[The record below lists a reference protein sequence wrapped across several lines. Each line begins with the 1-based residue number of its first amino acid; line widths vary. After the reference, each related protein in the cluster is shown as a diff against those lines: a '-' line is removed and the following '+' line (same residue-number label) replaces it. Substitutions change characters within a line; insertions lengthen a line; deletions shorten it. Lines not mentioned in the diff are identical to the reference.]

1 MPRLRDGVIKRGG
14 SWSYVI
20 RVPDPATGVSK
31 PKWVGGF
38 ETEEAAKAA
47 RDEARIRARRGEYV
61 NRSVSTVADYLAE
74 WVEAHAATVKP
85 KTIAGYRHDIDHY
98 IVPRLGRLRL
108 QALRP
113 AVLSRFYRDLAERG
127 GRDGRPL
134 SAWTISH
141 IHRTLR
147 KALADAVHVEQL
159 LAVNPAERSKL
170 PRDRSIEPDRV
181 WTTEQLSTFLMS
193 ARSHRLY
200 AFYRLAAYTGA
211 RRGELLYLRWR
222 AVDLDAA
229 EVTFG
234 GSTAVVRGQRVEGT
248 TKGGRSR
255 VVNIDR
261 ETVTIL
267 SEHRRRQAEERQA
280 AGPAWTDNGGLVFS
294 TKWGEPLYPDTVTA
308 LMNKLINAH
317 NKSSAAPSQALP
329 HARLHDLRHLHATTL
344 LLAGVPVHV
353 VAARLGHADPA
364 VTLRVYSHVLREHTL
379 GVGDIFARSV
389 SPDHQPRPAQTI
401 RAPVSKSVSKP
412 GRESGSSPCLC
423 WSNEWSG
430 TGSNC
435 RPSAFQAD
443 AHTD

>member
-20 RVPDPATGVSK
+20 RVPDPATGVSR

-38 ETEEAAKAA
+38 DTEEAAEAA
-47 RDEARIRARRGEYV
+47 RDEARVRARRGEYV
-61 NRSVSTVADYLAE
+61 NRSTFTVADYLAE
-74 WVEAHAATVKP
+74 WVEAHASTVKP
-85 KTIAGYRHDIDHY
+85 KTLAGYRHDIDHY
-98 IVPRLGRLRL
+98 IVPRIGRLRL

-113 AVLSRFYRDLAERG
+113 AVISKLYRDLAEHG

-134 SAWTISH
+134 SATTISH

-147 KALADAVHVEQL
+147 KALADAVDVEQL
-159 LAVNPAERSKL
+159 LAANPAARSKR
-170 PRDRSIEPDRV
+170 PRSTAAEPVQV
-181 WTTEQLSTFLMS
+181 WTADQLRRFLD
-193 ARSHRLY
+193 ATRSHRLF

-211 RRGELLYLRWR
+211 RRGELLYLRWS

-255 VVNIDR
+255 TISLDR
-261 ETVTIL
+261 DTVAIL
-267 SEHRRRQAEERQA
+267 REHRRQQTEDRLA
-280 AGPAWTDNGGLVFS
+280 AGPAWTETGGLVFV
-294 TKWGEPLYPDTVTA
+294 TRWGEPLYPDTVTA
-308 LMNKLINAH
+308 LMTKLINRH
-317 NKSSAAPSQALP
+317 NRSATKPLP

-364 VTLRVYSHVLREHTL
+364 VTLRVYAHVLREHAA
-379 GVGDIFARSV
+379 GVGDIFAEAV
-389 SPDHQPRPAQTI
+389 
-401 RAPVSKSVSKP
+401 K
-412 GRESGSSPCLC
+412 GS
-423 WSNEWSG
+423 
-430 TGSNC
+430 
-435 RPSAFQAD
+435 R
-443 AHTD
+443 